1 MTPFV
6 DKFLS
11 EFTSV
16 YRKAYNTIHILL
28 RLVGQWKSTLNTK
41 NFVGA
46 ELIDL
51 SKAFDCIPHDLLIT
65 KLHAYRFG

>member
-16 YRKAYNTIHILL
+16 YRKAYNTIHVLL
-28 RLVGQWKSTLNTK
+28 RLIGQWKSTLNTK
-41 NFVGA
+41 TFVGK
-46 ELIDL
+46 
-51 SKAFDCIPHDLLIT
+51 SS
-65 KLHAYRFG
+65 